1 MEIRLEKFSK
11 SFGPVKVIEDMDLT
25 IGDCEMIALLG
36 PSGCGKTTTLYAVC
50 GLHRVTPGRIW
61 FGATDV
67 TAPPPQTTTVG
78 IDTGYSGRNVASLGR
93 EGLRGGFIATR
104 DGIDTRL
111 SEGALVIGV
120 IAGDGAVA
128 FPIDAAPTSAPMQDS
143 VGGVPVVV
151 LEDSNGDP
159 ALAYHRLLTDGRVLD
174 FERRDG
180 AIYDV
185 QTGSRW
191 ASSGLAV
198 EGELTGV
205 QLAFVTS
212 FFTEWYGWAGF
223 HPDKPV

>member
-1 MEIRLEKFSK
+1 MVDDGTGSTWSHLDGSALAGEMAGEQLAIR
-11 SFGPVKVIEDMDLT
+11 
-25 IGDCEMIALLG
+25 ALQ
-36 PSGCGKTTTLYAVC
+36 TTT
-50 GLHRVTPGRIW
+50 W
-61 FGATDV
+61 GAWLEEH
-67 TAPPPQTTTVG
+67 PQTTTVG
-78 IDTGYSGRNVASLGR
+78 IDTGYNYRNVTSLGR
-93 EGLRGGFIATR
+93 EGLRGGFIATL

-180 AIYDV
+180 AIYDL

-212 FFTEWYGWAGF
+212 FFTEWYGWAAF
-223 HPDKPV
+223 HPDTTIYGDAT